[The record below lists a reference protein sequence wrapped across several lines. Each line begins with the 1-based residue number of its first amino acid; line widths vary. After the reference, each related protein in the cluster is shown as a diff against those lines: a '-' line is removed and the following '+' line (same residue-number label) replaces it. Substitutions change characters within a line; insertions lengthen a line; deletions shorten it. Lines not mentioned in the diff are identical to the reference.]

1 MGRSGIAESPI
12 VTLKALALTAV
23 LAFAAAGAAP
33 ASSQAQSLVIKGPD
47 GQSKTIGAAE
57 LKAMRRTTVKAG
69 FGDRKTYEGVSLTDL
84 LAEVGAPSEV
94 RLHGPALRQV
104 VTVKGTDGFWIP
116 LSIAETSAGFRGTPT
131 ILADTVDGAPL
142 AKEEAPFRLIVGGD
156 LKAARSVRMV
166 AEIAV
171 RKLD

>member
-1 MGRSGIAESPI
+1 MTLKVSA
-12 VTLKALALTAV
+12 LKALALIAA
-23 LAFAAAGAAP
+23 LAFAASGAE
-33 ASSQAQSLVIKGPD
+33 AQSLTLKGAD
-47 GQSKTIGAAE
+47 GAAKTVSAAE
-57 LKAMRRTTVKAG
+57 LKSMRRTTVKAG
-69 FGDRKTYEGVSLTDL
+69 FGDHKTYEGVSLTDL

-104 VTVKGTDGFWIP
+104 VVVKGTDGFWIP
-116 LSIAETSAGFRGTPT
+116 LSIAETSASFRGTPT

-166 AEIAV
+166 SDIEV